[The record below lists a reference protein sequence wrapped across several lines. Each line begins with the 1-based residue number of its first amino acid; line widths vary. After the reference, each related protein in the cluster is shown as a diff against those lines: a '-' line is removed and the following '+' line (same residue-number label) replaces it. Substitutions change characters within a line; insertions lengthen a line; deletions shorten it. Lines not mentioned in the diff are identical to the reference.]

1 MSMRRPLRGSARLA
15 DVEPDINITPLV
27 DICLVLL
34 IIFMVVAP
42 RMSQDIQVDLP
53 GIFNPDP
60 DIKSTMDPLK
70 VTIPKAGEYYITTG
84 GEDRLNDLDGVT
96 AFLKEQHEADPFRKL
111 VLRADEHLRYGDVR
125 DVMARVQ
132 EIGFSG
138 LSFLVGKRH
147 RAGEEA
153 TTDIAARTLE
163 ESKSTGV
170 APADTGTVPGSTGA
184 APADTGAG
192 PGDTGAAPADTGAAP
207 AGTGPTT
214 QNAGQGS

>member
-1 MSMRRPLRGSARLA
+1 MKLRRTLRGSARLA

-60 DIKSTMDPLK
+60 DVKSAMDPLK
-70 VTIPKAGEYYITTG
+70 VTVPKAGEYYINTG
-84 GEDRLNDLDGVT
+84 SEDRLTDLDGLT
-96 AFLKEQHEADPFRKL
+96 AFLKEQHDADPFRKL
-111 VLRADEHLRYGDVR
+111 VLRADERLKYGDVR

-132 EIGFSG
+132 EIGYPG

-153 TTDIAARTLE
+153 TSDLAAKTLE
-163 ESKSTGV
+163 GPPGGGAPANAGPESPGSENPGSGGQV
-170 APADTGTVPGSTGA
+170 APADPGVAPGDAAAPGNPESAAPVPG
-184 APADTGAG
+184 
-192 PGDTGAAPADTGAAP
+192 
-207 AGTGPTT
+207 
-214 QNAGQGS
+214 QGN

>member
-1 MSMRRPLRGSARLA
+1 MKIRRSMHGSARLA

-60 DIKSTMDPLK
+60 DVKSAMDPIK
-70 VTIPKAGEYYITTG
+70 VTIPKAGEYYINTG
-84 GEDRLNDLDGVT
+84 SEDRATDLDGMT
-96 AFLKEQHEADPFRKL
+96 AFLKEQHDADPFRKL

-132 EIGFSG
+132 EIGFPG

-147 RAGEEA
+147 QAGEEA
-153 TTDIAARTLE
+153 TSDVAANTLE
-163 ESKSTGV
+163 G
-170 APADTGTVPGSTGA
+170 APS
-184 APADTGAG
+184 
-192 PGDTGAAPADTGAAP
+192 GAAP
-207 AGTGPTT
+207 AGTGAAPG
-214 QNAGQGS
+214 NAGPAAQGN